1 MIRACI
7 SAFAI
12 VLMSSIFSGA
22 IACNPEGLG
31 KNFTSQKDEEARW
44 QELKIDEY
52 CGVLRENP
60 DDTDTIEKLEAHFNK
75 GHEGNDI
82 AKGTIDGCS
91 AEQIV
96 EAAC

>member
-1 MIRACI
+1 MRACF
-7 SAFAI
+7 SASA
-12 VLMSSIFSGA
+12 VLLMSAISSGA
-22 IACNPEGLG
+22 LACNPEGLQ

-44 QELKIDEY
+44 QEFVIDEH
-52 CGVLRENP
+52 CKALGVNP
-60 DDTDTIEKLEAHFNK
+60 NDLETIEKLKAHFAK

>member
-12 VLMSSIFSGA
+12 VLMSA
-22 IACNPEGLG
+22 ICSAAVACNPEGLA
-31 KNFTSQKDEEARW
+31 KNLTSQKDEEARW
-44 QELKIDEY
+44 QEFKIDEY
-52 CGVLRENP
+52 CGALQENP
-60 DDTDTIEKLEAHFNK
+60 DDTDTVEKLKVHFNK

-82 AKGTIDGCS
+82 AKGTISGCS